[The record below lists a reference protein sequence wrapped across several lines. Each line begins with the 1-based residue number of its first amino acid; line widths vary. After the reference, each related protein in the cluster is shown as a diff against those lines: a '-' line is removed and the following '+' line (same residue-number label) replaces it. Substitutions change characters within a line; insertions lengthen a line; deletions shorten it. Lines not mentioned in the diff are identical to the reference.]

1 MEKKKAKELLNQL
14 TDEEKCALG
23 SGADNWRSEAVPRLG
38 IPSILFQDGPHGLR
52 KQTSSGDALGLNSS
66 IPASCFPTASISACS
81 FDPELLT
88 EMGKALGQ
96 EALEQEIDVL
106 LGPGVNIKRSPLCG
120 RNFEYFSEDPLLTG
134 ELAAAYVN
142 GVQSQGVG
150 TSLKHFA
157 ANSQETARLISN
169 SQVDER
175 ALREIYLKA
184 FEIVV
189 RKAQPWTIM
198 PSYNRLNG
206 SYACQ
211 NEQLL
216 SKIARDEWGFEGLFI
231 SDWGAVENR
240 IEAVE
245 AGLDLEM
252 PSSGGYRDKELLQA
266 LEHGKVKPESID
278 RAVMK
283 LLTLGEKCHQA
294 KVKPGKE
301 IYDENHKLA
310 RKILTESAVLL
321 ANNDHLLPLAAD
333 TDVLL
338 VGELAEKPHYQGSGS
353 SRVNPTRLVSLKEA
367 IQNQGLNWEF
377 EAGYQIEEGKPNQS
391 LIDDACMAA
400 KGKKVV
406 IVVAGLTEVDEMEGF
421 DREHH
426 KLQASQNELIRQL
439 AVINPNLIVVLQG
452 GGVMELPWFDQ
463 VKSVLFVGLGGQAS
477 GEATLDLLLGVQNP
491 SGKLAE
497 SWPLSLEN
505 SPAFHSYGQ
514 RYNTPYLES
523 IFVGYRYYHTAGQP
537 VRFPFGYG
545 LSYSEFNFSELRS
558 SQKELRTGESLK
570 LKFKLENSGKLAGK
584 EVVQVYISA
593 PESKLFRPVKELKAF
608 KKINLEAGESKEVE
622 IELKFEDFAVWNVD
636 SHSWEVEHGNYE
648 VLLGNSSL
656 HLPLKT
662 EIYLHGFEATST
674 KSLNPQYFNLALTKN
689 NFNLEEFEKLP
700 GSRSVQESKPKPGD
714 FNLNSSLLDA
724 QPFWIGRQI
733 IKFANK
739 ISSNL
744 VDESTD
750 SDGNTQRLVEAS
762 LMEAPLR
769 SFVMGGVPM
778 GVSLGMVDLLN
789 WRIFKGLW
797 KIFKAL
803 VLKK

>member
-1 MEKKKAKELLNQL
+1 MNAQELLSQL
-14 TDEEKCALG
+14 SNEEKCALG
-23 SGADNWRSEAVPRLG
+23 SGADTWRSEAIPHLG
-38 IPSILFQDGPHGLR
+38 LPSILFQDGPHGLR
-52 KQTSSGDALGLNSS
+52 KQASSTDALGMNES
-66 IPASCFPTASISACS
+66 IAASCFPTASISACS
-81 FDPELLT
+81 FDPELLS
-88 EMGKALGQ
+88 EMGKALSQ

-120 RNFEYFSEDPLLTG
+120 RNFEYFSEDPLLSG
-134 ELAAAYVN
+134 ELASGYVSALQAE
-142 GVQSQGVG
+142 GIGA
-150 TSLKHFA
+150 SLKHFA

-216 SKIARDEWGFEGLFI
+216 SRIARDEWGFEGLFI
-231 SDWGAVENR
+231 SDWGAVDNR
-240 IEAVE
+240 VEAVE

-252 PSSGGYRDKELLQA
+252 PSSGGYRDNELLQA
-266 LEHGKVKPESID
+266 LKQGKVKPESVD
-278 RAVMK
+278 RAVVK
-283 LLTLGEKCHQA
+283 LLTLVEKCQKA

-301 IYDENHKLA
+301 IYHENHELA

-321 ANNDHLLPLAAD
+321 ANNDMLLPLAAD
-333 TDVLL
+333 ADVLL

-367 IQNQGLNWEF
+367 IQKQGLNWEF
-377 EAGYQIEEGKPNQS
+377 QTGYRTDEEKPNQS
-391 LIDDACMAA
+391 LINYACKAA
-400 KGKKVV
+400 IGKKAV
-406 IVVAGLTEVDEMEGF
+406 IVVAGLTEADEAEGF
-421 DREHH
+421 DREHL
-426 KLQASQNELIRQL
+426 KLQPAQNELIHRL
-439 AVINPNLIVVLQG
+439 AVVNPNLIVVLQG

-463 VKSVLFVGLGGQAS
+463 VKSILFVGLGGQAI
-477 GEATLDLLLGVQNP
+477 GEGTLDLLLGKQNP
-491 SGKLAE
+491 SGKMAE
-497 SWPLSLEN
+497 SWPFSLED

-545 LSYSEFNFSELRS
+545 LSYTEFIFSDLHSSETELQS
-558 SQKELRTGESLK
+558 GESLK
-570 LKFKLENSGKLAGK
+570 LKIKVDNIGKLAGK
-584 EVVQVYISA
+584 EVVQVYVSA

-608 KKINLEAGESKEVE
+608 KKICLEAGESKEVE
-622 IELKFEDFAVWNVD
+622 FELKFEDFAIWNVD
-636 SHSWEVEHGNYE
+636 SHSWEVENGNYE
-648 VLLGNSSL
+648 ILLGNSSVN
-656 HLPLKT
+656 LPLKA
-662 EIYLHGFEATST
+662 EVYLHGFDAIST
-674 KSLNPQYFNLALTKN
+674 KILNPQYFNLALSKN

-700 GSRSVQESKPKPGD
+700 GSVSVQERKPKPGNFD
-714 FNLNSSLLDA
+714 LNSSLSDA

-733 IKFANK
+733 IKFAK
-739 ISSNL
+739 KFGDTMVEGSDDDSSANTKRM
-744 VDESTD
+744 VD
-750 SDGNTQRLVEAS
+750 AS
-762 LMEAPLR
+762 LMDSPLR

-778 GVSLGMVDLLN
+778 GVSVGIVDLLN
-789 WRIFKGLW
+789 LKIIKGLSVIFKTL
-797 KIFKAL
+797 I
-803 VLKK
+803 LKK